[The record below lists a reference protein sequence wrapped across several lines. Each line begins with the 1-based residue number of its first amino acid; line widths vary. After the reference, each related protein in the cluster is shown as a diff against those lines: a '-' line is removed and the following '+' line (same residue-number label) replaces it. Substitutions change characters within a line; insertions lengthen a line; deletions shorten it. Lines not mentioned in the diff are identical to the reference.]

1 MCIVL
6 RVEHNIN
13 KLVHTRAHSVAEQIV
28 TCVYFCL
35 RSTNINKLG
44 ADLEAAKKEAQS
56 RDLLAEN
63 KAKKKKGYVEEFEG
77 NKVFTPNLVCL
88 FGQSDSQLIVF
99 YTRAY
104 VMKRTS

>member
-1 MCIVL
+1 M
-6 RVEHNIN
+6 R
-13 KLVHTRAHSVAEQIV
+13 THSVAERIV
-28 TCVYFCL
+28 TCVYFCV

-77 NKVFTPNLVCL
+77 NKVFPPTLCVCL
-88 FGQSDSQLIVF
+88 ANLILISSFLYPRIF
-99 YTRAY
+99 YEAHIIISY
-104 VMKRTS
+104 V